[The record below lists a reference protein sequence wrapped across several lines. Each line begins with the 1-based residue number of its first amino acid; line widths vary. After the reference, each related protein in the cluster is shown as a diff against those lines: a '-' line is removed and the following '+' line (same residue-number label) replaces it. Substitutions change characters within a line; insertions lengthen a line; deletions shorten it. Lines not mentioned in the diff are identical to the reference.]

1 MKERIAQ
8 GSIKIFFFLILPSR
22 IFLYYTTLILPEK
35 CPIKYG
41 VISVLYFPAFGLNT
55 ERYEVTLRIQCEC
68 GKIRTRNNS
77 VFGHFSCSVILI
89 HDALSFFMLYYIQFK
104 KVKILWGPHNPIVRF
119 CIRAKMEVFAIIVKG
134 FYLLTIFAKSSILD
148 VQLSSEYDS
157 ILLFKITS
165 SCDDTDVFS
174 ICLN

>member
-55 ERYEVTLRIQCEC
+55 ERYEVTLRIQSEC

-77 VFGHFSCSVILI
+77 VFGHFSCSVS
-89 HDALSFFMLYYIQFK
+89 DK
-104 KVKILWGPHNPIVRF
+104 KF
-119 CIRAKMEVFAIIVKG
+119 IVKFSVKFKFNVKF
-134 FYLLTIFAKSSILD
+134 FYSKWSPKMFKNAICVGILNLLVNHVLIQAYCRKECSRWKD
-148 VQLSSEYDS
+148 A
-157 ILLFKITS
+157 
-165 SCDDTDVFS
+165 
-174 ICLN
+174 